1 MRKALFVYSKRFAC
15 AIGLATLLLSP
26 AAMAAVVSTSGAVVQ
41 ISPPPSVMPNVNEDN
56 NHIWLFTEKVGYTLT
71 SPLKVNVTA
80 PGFYNN
86 YTGLLSTLPAGLK
99 VDVYYMR
106 FDPRPSTRKSGSV
119 TFDVPILGIIVHRS
133 ELHHSNHLGVPGTAY
148 PGLAHSSL
156 IGLENGA
163 DRITLSPDMKTL
175 TVDWRASSPGDRI
188 RIITT
193 TAIPEPTSLFLF
205 AAGLAGAGFG
215 ARRRSRR

>member
-1 MRKALFVYSKRFAC
+1 
-15 AIGLATLLLSP
+15 
-26 AAMAAVVSTSGAVVQ
+26 
-41 ISPPPSVMPNVNEDN
+41 MPNVNQDN

-106 FDPRPSTRKSGSV
+106 FDPQPVTTKSGSV

-133 ELHHSNHLGVPGTAY
+133 ELDASNYLGVPGTAY
-148 PGLAHSSL
+148 PGLAHSPL

-163 DRITLSPDMKTL
+163 DKLTLSPDMKTL

-188 RIITT
+188 RIITA
-193 TAIPEPTSLFLF
+193 TAIPEPTSLLLF
-205 AAGLAGAGFG
+205 AAGLAGAGLG
-215 ARRRSRR
+215 VRRRSRR